1 MRTVPDSPLTIRA
14 VFFDA
19 GNTLLE
25 INYAVIAER
34 LRAEG
39 HAVPPDTVRAAEYRA
54 RVRLDPHLGPS
65 ASTESRDVF
74 RLYTGYLLEGLGIA
88 RDGAADRLCEAL
100 REYNPPVG
108 LWNLPAPEA
117 RSVLEG
123 LAARGLRLAVVSNSN
138 GSVEAILREVG
149 LLGYLDAVV
158 DSAVVGVEK
167 PDPRIFQYAAE
178 ALGVEPDH
186 AVHIG
191 DLYSVDVLGARAA
204 GCHAVLLDPAGAWP
218 PLDCPKAPDLPA
230 AVRLLEPLG

>member
-1 MRTVPDSPLTIRA
+1 MAIRA

-25 INYAVIAER
+25 LNYSVIADR
-34 LRAEG
+34 LRAVG
-39 HAVPPDTVRAAEYRA
+39 HPVTPEAVRAAEYRA

-65 ASTESRDVF
+65 ASTESRDIF

-88 RDGAADRLCEAL
+88 RDGAVDRLSEAL

-108 LWNLPAPEA
+108 LWDRPAPQA
-117 RSVLEG
+117 RPVLAD

-149 LLGYLDAVV
+149 LRGYLDAVV
-158 DSAVVGVEK
+158 DSTVVGIEK
-167 PDPRIFQYAAE
+167 PDPRIFHRAAE
-178 ALGVEPDH
+178 ALGVEPGE

-191 DLYSVDVLGARAA
+191 DLYSVDVLGARTA
-204 GCHAVLLDPAGAWP
+204 GCHAILLDPAGAWP
-218 PLDCPKAPDLPA
+218 SLDCPRVPDLPG
-230 AVRLLEPLG
+230 AVRLLDALG

>member
-1 MRTVPDSPLTIRA
+1 MAIRA

-25 INYAVIAER
+25 LNYGVIADR

-39 HAVPPDTVRAAEYRA
+39 HAVSPEAVRAAEYRA
-54 RVRLDPHLGPS
+54 RIRLDPHLGPG

-117 RSVLEG
+117 RAVLEG
-123 LAARGLRLAVVSNSN
+123 LAARGLRIAVVSNSN

-149 LLGYLDAVV
+149 LLDRLDAVV
-158 DSAVVGVEK
+158 DSAVVGIEK
-167 PDPRIFQYAAE
+167 PDPRIFRRAAR
-178 ALGVEPDH
+178 ALGIEPGE
-186 AVHIG
+186 AVHVG

-204 GCHAVLLDPAGAWP
+204 GCRAILLDPVGAWP
-218 PLDCPKAPDLPA
+218 PLDCPTAVDLPA
-230 AVRLLEPLG
+230 AVRLLDSLG